1 MAYAFGFPRG
11 VTDLIYQMRD
21 WRWEMVRREGGT
33 PSRLALKPFRIWN
46 YKVDVPPAGSDQ
58 VFLANH
64 SNYWIHVTK
73 LCPDP
78 DVYPAPDIYVLSL
91 GDDIW
96 HRCWDNDWADNV
108 DKGNDG
114 TATKHGPL
122 VCLR

>member
-46 YKVDVPPAGSDQ
+46 YKVDIPQTGSDQ
-58 VFLANH
+58 AVLADH
-64 SNYWIHVTK
+64 GYYWIHVTK
-73 LCPDP
+73 LCPD
-78 DVYPAPDIYVLSL
+78 PDIYVLSL